1 MSSFGQYLSARKPPF
16 IALVVGLLL
25 GPLIS
30 GMAGWQVTATT
41 LHKTVKDAV
50 MEQQVKF
57 CEVRA
62 RADVADLTKLEY
74 SARYKLAEKWAKM
87 PWQSEAQSDVISGC
101 SNGLA
106 DS

>member
-1 MSSFGQYLSARKPPF
+1 MSSLQERFNARKPQI

-25 GPLIS
+25 GPFIS
-30 GMAGWQVTATT
+30 GMAGWQVTSST
-41 LHKTVKDAV
+41 LRDTVERAV
-50 MEQQVKF
+50 VQQQVKF